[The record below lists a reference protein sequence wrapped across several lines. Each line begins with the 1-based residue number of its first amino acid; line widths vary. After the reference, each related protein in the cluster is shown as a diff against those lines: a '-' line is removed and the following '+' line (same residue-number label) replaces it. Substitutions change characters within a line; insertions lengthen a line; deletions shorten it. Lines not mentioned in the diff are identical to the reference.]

1 MSEPKSGSPAPPS
14 PLAQLTWAAVYLG
27 VPAIAL
33 ALGIEERS
41 ARAKLSGDRGI
52 SPADLRAI
60 IPALE
65 QRGKAIAN
73 LLAALQRAQPSPPAT
88 ERIEA

>member
-1 MSEPKSGSPAPPS
+1 MSEPKSGSPAPLS
-14 PLAQLTWAAVYLG
+14 PLAQMTWASVYLG
-27 VPAIAL
+27 VPALAL

-65 QRGKAIAN
+65 QRAIAIAN
-73 LLAALQRAQPSPPAT
+73 LLAALQRAQPSPPAI

>member
-1 MSEPKSGSPAPPS
+1 MSEPKSGSPAPLS
-14 PLAQLTWAAVYLG
+14 PLAQLTWASVYLG
-27 VPAIAL
+27 VPALAQ

-52 SPADLRAI
+52 SPADLRAV

-65 QRGKAIAN
+65 QRATAIAT
-73 LLAALQRAQPSPPAT
+73 LLDALRAAPSSPPDI

>member
-1 MSEPKSGSPAPPS
+1 MSEPKSGSPAPLS
-14 PLAQLTWAAVYLG
+14 PFAQLTWASVYLG
-27 VPAIAL
+27 VPTLAQ

-52 SPADLRAI
+52 SPTDLRAV

-65 QRGKAIAN
+65 QRATAIAT
-73 LLAALQRAQPSPPAT
+73 LLDALRAAPSSPPAI